1 MSNKMSLPILAIA
14 LAGLAACASQRVGD
28 EAAVQF
34 GVVRSGEE
42 VTLDSPA
49 AKGALVGGTLG
60 LVTGR
65 RGSNLGNVVQGA
77 AIGAT
82 AGAIAQQGDRRGM
95 AFTVDML
102 DGSSTRIITDQ
113 REIRPGDCVA
123 IERVRDTANIRRAS
137 QSYCDRANQE
147 AVRAVQANI
156 RSEAV
161 ECRAAKQELVEARTE
176 QEVDLASR
184 KVELLCNG

>member
-1 MSNKMSLPILAIA
+1 MGNGTSLPVLAIA

-28 EAAVQF
+28 EATVQF

-42 VTLDSPA
+42 VTLDSSA
-49 AKGALVGGTLG
+49 AKGALIGGTLG

-65 RGSNLGNVVQGA
+65 RGSGVGNIVQGA

-82 AGAIAQQGDRRGM
+82 AGAVAQGGDRRGM
-95 AFTVDML
+95 AFTVDLL
-102 DGSSTRIITDQ
+102 DGSSTRIVTDQ

-123 IERVRDTANIRRAS
+123 VERVRDSANIRRAAEG
-137 QSYCDRANQE
+137 YCDRANQ
-147 AVRAVQANI
+147 RAVQAVQASV
-156 RSEAV
+156 RSKAV

-176 QEVDLASR
+176 QEVDLAGR
-184 KVELLCNG
+184 KVELLCYG